1 MKRAKESDK
10 VVVPPLPN
18 GPQFWD
24 WKVKVAENFMAAS
37 GLGQIAY
44 QYILE
49 VENSTMTGENFSMV
63 YPQWASIEAKLSTAV
78 QTVLTGPMRQEIQR
92 LIDKYRPQRILKI
105 FW

>member
-1 MKRAKESDK
+1 MLDNELIRLRMKRAEESDK
-10 VVVPPLPN
+10 VVVPPLPT

-49 VENSTMTGENFSMV
+49 VEDPTMTGTGFATV
-63 YPQWASIEAKLSTAV
+63 YPQWVSIEAKLSSSV
-78 QTVLTGPMRQEIQR
+78 QTILTGPMRQ
-92 LIDKYRPQRILKI
+92 
-105 FW
+105 